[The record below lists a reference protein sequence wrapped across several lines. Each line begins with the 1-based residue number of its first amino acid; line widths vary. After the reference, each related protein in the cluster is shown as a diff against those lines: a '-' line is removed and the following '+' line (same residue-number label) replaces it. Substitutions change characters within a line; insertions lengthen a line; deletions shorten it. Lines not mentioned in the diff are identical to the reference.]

1 MLSFYSDKLNEMEQA
16 TLSSFDKNKTRYSKH
31 GQNAIN
37 NSSNFTEDEDEIDA
51 DEFGLKMM
59 EINQNFQQ
67 YQTFIPN
74 LIVDEDFTWINKVF
88 QK

>member
-1 MLSFYSDKLNEMEQA
+1 MEQA
-16 TLSSFDKNKTRYSKH
+16 TLSSFDKNKTKYSKH

-37 NSSNFTEDEDEIDA
+37 NSSNYFSDEDETDA
-51 DEFGLKMM
+51 DELGLKMM
-59 EINQNFQQ
+59 EINQNCQQ

-88 QK
+88 EK